1 MVFGLLN
8 APTAL
13 LALDR
18 AAETFATL
26 LCVRAD
32 PATVFSTL
40 PLALLASI
48 RAAVE
53 VLALFVAMVSSPPGP
68 PRLVATI
75 ERSAPRGR
83 LSIAGRLGGG
93 QYGRDL
99 PRSSAAEVRAADRGT
114 MSRDG

>member
-53 VLALFVAMVSSPPGP
+53 VPALFVAMVSSPPGP

-83 LSIAGRLGGG
+83 LSIAGRLGEASTDATSPAHPP
-93 QYGRDL
+93 Q
-99 PRSSAAEVRAADRGT
+99 RSERLTGAP
-114 MSRDG
+114 